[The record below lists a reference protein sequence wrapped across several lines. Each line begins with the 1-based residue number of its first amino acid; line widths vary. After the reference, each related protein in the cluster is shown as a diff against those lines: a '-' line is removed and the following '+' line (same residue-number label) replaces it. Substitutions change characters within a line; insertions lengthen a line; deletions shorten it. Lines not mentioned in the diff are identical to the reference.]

1 MNRIIRRIP
10 IFFWLG
16 LLFLACEEDPEFPD
30 PKFDSVGVRTSEVRR
45 DTADVTHL
53 KCFIDA
59 PNGID
64 RIEILEGRS
73 YEVLDVLEEYR
84 GIKELEFDYQ
94 VDISDIMRDTSL
106 AYIVKVYDLKY
117 RTYNKAFVVNVR
129 KFSIPEVIVTGGET
143 VSTDLDAYSIRALL
157 TTGMIP
163 ISQVRLTVDGVEQ
176 EIPEVEEGV
185 TEYQL
190 ACRISLRRQKEYKV
204 QILLEDM
211 NGRRTTKN
219 LKIFRVREMDK
230 PVKIICGGQNQ
241 YEILL
246 RYDAQNRITAIDFT
260 NHYLFGINYEKIN
273 GKDVITSV
281 TQSGYGAENPDYIS
295 YIYQYDENG
304 LLQSLK
310 EVWGSRVTPQIDKC
324 YYDGDR
330 LTGFIAGSVTVKEI
344 AYEDLPG
351 LGTIMSEVWISSFPA
366 IQGKNR
372 VKATEFQTMK
382 IPTYFNELPYPMLV
396 PFKVSTVFQDVFLS
410 RYVYLKMVKYLDVSS
425 VANNFSY
432 ETDEKGRLSTLT
444 RVVNSGASST
454 SRAVVY
460 YYQFVYKDTVLPEN

>member
-1 MNRIIRRIP
+1 MNKYVL
-10 IFFWLG
+10 IFLG
-16 LLFLACEEDPEFPD
+16 VSLLFLACEEDPEFPD
-30 PKFDSVGVRTSEVRR
+30 PKFDSTGVRTSEVRR
-45 DTADVTHL
+45 DTSDYAYL
-53 KCFIDA
+53 QCFIDA

-73 YEVLDVLEEYR
+73 YEVLDVLNEYK
-84 GIKELEFDYQ
+84 GVKELEFDYQ
-94 VDISDIMRDTSL
+94 LDIRDIMRDTSL

-117 RTYNKAFVVNVR
+117 RTYNKAFVVNVK
-129 KFSIPEVIVTGGET
+129 KFSIPEVILTGGET
-143 VSTDLDAYSIRALL
+143 ISTDLDAFSIRAFL

-176 EIPEVEEGV
+176 EIPEVEEDV

-190 ACRISLRRQKEYKV
+190 EYRIALRRQKEYKV
-204 QILLEDM
+204 QILLEDQ

-230 PVKIICGGQNQ
+230 PMKIICGGQNQ

-246 RYDAQNRITAIDFT
+246 RYDAQNRIHTIDFT

-273 GKDVITSV
+273 GKDLITTI
-281 TQSGYGAENPDYIS
+281 TQAGYGVENSDYIS
-295 YIYQYDENG
+295 YLYQYDEDG
-304 LLQSLK
+304 LLQNLK
-310 EVWGSRVTPQIDKC
+310 EVWGARVTPLIDKC
-324 YYDGDR
+324 YYNDDK
-330 LTGFIAGSVTVKEI
+330 LTGFIAGSVTVRDI
-344 AYEDLPG
+344 AYETLPG
-351 LGTIMSEVWISSFPA
+351 LGTIMSEIWISSFPE

-372 VKATEFQTMK
+372 VKASEFQTMK

-396 PFKVSTVFQDVFLS
+396 PFKVSAVFQDVFLS
-410 RYVYLKMVKYLDVSS
+410 QYVYLKMVKYLDASS

-444 RVVNSGASST
+444 RIVNSGVSST
-454 SRAVVY
+454 SRATVY
-460 YYQFVYKDTVLPEN
+460 YYQFVYKDTVLTEN